1 MKFLCLVCIVV
12 FLFASFGVFG
22 QGTYLEKGVNGF
34 GVELRTMVSPQAFN
48 GVGFSTG
55 YSIAGIL
62 DVGFLLDYTLG
73 EISGSDSSELA
84 FGFDYN
90 VNVLKQSETVPLSV
104 QITGSYGLARVESD
118 FLESNDLERTATG
131 YTIGLDLARN
141 FRLTSYWLLRINALI
156 DYKSFS
162 YLTTDRS
169 AVPPTPSTTQE
180 YVRDLYWGGGL
191 GFLFVFP
198 KGQILAI
205 QAELRAD
212 QDQKLEIRPIL
223 AAAFPQN

>member
-1 MKFLCLVCIVV
+1 MKLLCLVCIVV
-12 FLFASFGVFG
+12 FLFASSGAFG

-34 GVELRTMVSPQAFN
+34 GLELRTMVSQQAFN
-48 GVGFSTG
+48 GVGFTTG

-62 DVGFLLDYTLG
+62 DIGFLLDYTLG

-84 FGFDYN
+84 LGFDYN

-131 YTIGLDLARN
+131 YSIGLDLARN
-141 FRLTSYWLLRINALI
+141 FRLTSYWLLRINALV

-169 AVPPTPSTTQE
+169 VVPPSTTQE

-191 GFLFVFP
+191 GFLFVLP
-198 KGQILAI
+198 KGQTLAL

-212 QDQKLEIRPIL
+212 QDQDLEIRPIL
-223 AAAFPQN
+223 AAAFPQK